1 MAGTQSPEPVTS
13 PVPVNPPA
21 PWWHHAV
28 IYQVYVRSFA
38 DSDGDGIGDLPGITA
53 HLDHLVELGVDALW
67 ITPFYRSPQHDH
79 GYDVADY
86 RAVDPLFGSLG
97 DADALVARAH
107 ELGLRVIVD
116 IVPNH
121 TSSGHAWFLAA
132 LAAGP
137 GSPERGRYLFRD
149 GQGPG
154 GDQPPN
160 NWLSV
165 FGGLAWDRVV
175 EADGSPGQWY
185 LHLFDSSQPDLDWR
199 NPEVRAEFEDVLRF
213 WLDRGV
219 DGFRIDVAHSLIKVA
234 DLRDQIRDSDDR
246 TAPILTD
253 EGALVDP
260 HVEDEPMWDQS
271 EVHDI
276 YRDWHRVLAA
286 YPGDRMTVAE
296 AWTRTPE
303 SMARYVRP
311 DELSQSF
318 NFAWLSTGWS
328 AEAFRQVIEDTFSAL
343 DPVGSPPTWV
353 LSNHDVIRHVTR
365 YGGGERGLARARA
378 GTLTMLGLPGSA
390 YLYQGEELGL
400 EQADVPVEARQD
412 PIALRTGE
420 VGRDGCRV
428 PLPWGGTEPPYDFG
442 PGVGQPWLPQPS
454 DWAGLTVAAQAAD
467 PASTFSFYRAALRL
481 RRLLPAE
488 GIVMATS
495 DPAGVLSY
503 TRGDVRVVL
512 NTGTVPVPLPAG
524 DVLIASG
531 PISQSGLSQS
541 GSSQSGLS
549 LPPDTA
555 VWLRGGA

>member
-1 MAGTQSPEPVTS
+1 
-13 PVPVNPPA
+13 VNPPA

-38 DSDGDGIGDLPGITA
+38 DSDGDGVGDLPGITA

-97 DADALVARAH
+97 DADALVSRAH
-107 ELGLRVIVD
+107 DLGLRVIVD

-121 TSSGHAWFLAA
+121 TSSEHAWFLAA

-199 NPEVRAEFEDVLRF
+199 NPEVRAEFESVLRF

-260 HVEDEPMWDQS
+260 HVEDEPMWDQP

-318 NFAWLSTGWS
+318 NFAWLSAGWS

-400 EQADVPVEARQD
+400 EQAEVPVEARQD

-428 PLPWGGTEPPYDFG
+428 PLPWGGSEPPYDFG

-454 DWAGLTVAAQAAD
+454 HWAGLTVAAQAAD

-503 TRGDVRVVL
+503 TRGDVRVML

-524 DVLIASG
+524 EVLIASG

-541 GSSQSGLS
+541 GLSQSGLS

-555 VWLRGGA
+555 VWLRGDA